1 MSRRLCFALPLAL
14 GLLVPATGAAAE
26 DCPDGWF
33 CEPGAPPKQDAP
45 TPAPAGD
52 RPRPLDP
59 APLGAPPGTRPPSE
73 PIYLEPRDAMDAP
86 EEGAPNEK
94 KKKKKRRHFREWG
107 FNLHLQAA
115 LIGDRHDRADN
126 SGMAGLGFAVR
137 YRIMPALAF
146 EAGVDLLTGTDFQ
159 GYSRGE
165 AALLAN
171 TLVFFNPRDP
181 VQFYALGGLG
191 FAAARVTIAPRA
203 GENGFERHDEN
214 YSYFG
219 GQLGLGVE
227 VRATR
232 RIAFSGDLIGFVRG
246 RIDDKARYAPEFI
259 DASTHR
265 ATNTSGGGL
274 LRVGATFYW

>member
-1 MSRRLCFALPLAL
+1 MSRRLSFALPFALLAL
-14 GLLVPATGAAAE
+14 APATGLAAE

-33 CEPGAPPKQDAP
+33 CEPGVPPAKPDAAPP
-45 TPAPAGD
+45 AGERE
-52 RPRPLDP
+52 RPRPLEP
-59 APLGAPPGTRPPSE
+59 APEGPPPGTRPPSDV
-73 PIYLEPRDAMDAP
+73 IYLDTLDEPP
-86 EEGAPNEK
+86 LP
-94 KKKKKRRHFREWG
+94 KKKKRRRQFREWG

-126 SGMAGLGFAVR
+126 SGMAGLGFAFR
-137 YRIMPALAF
+137 YRVMPVLAF

-171 TLVFFNPRDP
+171 TIVFFNPRDP

-191 FAAARVTIAPRA
+191 LAAARVTIAPRS
-203 GENGFERHDEN
+203 GEQPFERHDEH

-232 RIAFSGDLIGFVRG
+232 RIAFNADLIGFIRG

-259 DASTHR
+259 DASTHL